1 MLDSHDSLQYLLGL
15 GIPTRWRYDTRT
27 VDQVDSTHEGNI
39 LPDFRL
45 SRYRRNIAHLLVLDG
60 VDDATLSDIRVPNKS
75 YTDLLLVR
83 HQIAELTKQLDE
95 GTFAEGIVDR
105 GMEGDGGMRFRE
117 MRYPASLP
125 AQKQTETSVS
135 TNRQINCQ
143 EKGKNKEKRKE
154 CTLPN

>member
-1 MLDSHDSLQYLLGL
+1 
-15 GIPTRWRYDTRT
+15 
-27 VDQVDSTHEGNI
+27 